1 MAITDLIKKLTFAC
15 AFMLEQIFRHGSKDH
30 GQIVKSSVG
39 ILLDGTKA
47 AMRFQGTKKR
57 RYDHRLSSS
66 QKIHA
71 TIPASQAVRVPA
83 QWRCAMNA
91 TRWQWAAAT
100 QICLLLSFT
109 AFGGATQNA
118 TGASANAPQ
127 EKKEEAAVPDAK
139 APVPI
144 RSIDLEP
151 LSFRRL
157 SQLRS
162 RDGAFHL
169 TFNFFDEDHL
179 LLTFE
184 GSEMVRRRRG
194 CPQTHDD
201 RIVHAVVVDAKSGA
215 ALHRAEWCLHDP
227 QQYLWPLASGKMLL
241 RRGDSLVELDQNLAE
256 TVVLERTN
264 LFWANATPDGQHIAA
279 GVTIESPKQGEKPAT
294 RKYEIRLLDAASLS
308 LLGTMPLDRPI
319 PPRLTGAGYADT
331 VLKSGW
337 TWLVRFGPQGQTR
350 RDITRVRSSCIP
362 DLEVS
367 GEKTLLIGRCTT
379 AQDRYVISSFST
391 DGQFLWRHHWLQEL
405 NSPLIT
411 GSTSGARF
419 ALSTVDV
426 TTENNPDQTDGE
438 EKTREIRRHKIEV
451 FNAATGTSVL
461 KLETQPAV
469 KVGGNV
475 ALSPDGGTLAVLR
488 DAHVELYR
496 LPVLEKEEAAKLAAV
511 QAGTPGLIPPGA
523 SSDPGEDADLASE
536 EDPFAKPAATLARA
550 NLPSTTKMAGET
562 GLAEPRP
569 GDPNATKGTLPGNP
583 EVIFHS
589 RAESVIVD
597 VVVTDSKGHPIPGLK
612 AEDFSVAED
621 GAPQKVN
628 YFKEH
633 SVVETQQAP
642 APDFKHPAN
651 IFSNVSNSSQPDSAT
666 LILLDMLNT
675 QPLDQSRARDAL
687 TRYIKNKPRNESF
700 ALCVLNGPLHLVRGF
715 TADENELLLAMND
728 RRAKPGASLISQLD
742 TSSLKFIR
750 SATQQL
756 DTPSDISRSFAIAM
770 AGLERSIED
779 EQLSQNDMRTYMT
792 IGAFEELARYMAG
805 VPGRKKVLWLSA
817 AFPLGQF
824 ASAHG
829 LDAGAFHGQR
839 NFVPLI
845 SKAMNL
851 LASAHVS
858 VYPVDIRGVET
869 NSIVDVAE
877 ERPFSQDLPNSPLTS
892 PSGTGQQVQAGG
904 SGIDANAAAN
914 TRNLANDHV
923 ISPDGF
929 VGRALED
936 SSRRN
941 SEHSA
946 MDLVAEQTGGKA
958 FYGSNDITQAVRTVV
973 EQGSDYYTV
982 SYTPSNRKYD
992 GRFRKIR
999 VRLAGRG
1006 YRVAHRSGYYAE
1018 DPNRPPE
1025 KSEAVLRSL
1034 SVAGMMHGA
1043 PESRQIPFE
1052 ARVIAVGEPKTVNT
1066 KDVGILREGKNSPT
1080 TLRLQHYQIDYAI
1093 PGGALRF
1100 DAQPDGGFHG
1110 SFRLLANSYSAD
1122 GQGML
1127 QAASTAVADLKPEN
1141 YHHILSEG
1149 LRLRQEF
1156 DVPTDAGFLRLG
1168 VADVSSSSI
1177 GTLELPLP
1185 VPAPKNDPLARK
1197 EGALPPVEPE

>member
-1 MAITDLIKKLTFAC
+1 M
-15 AFMLEQIFRHGSKDH
+15 
-30 GQIVKSSVG
+30 IVS
-39 ILLDGTKA
+39 
-47 AMRFQGTKKR
+47 
-57 RYDHRLSSS
+57 
-66 QKIHA
+66 
-71 TIPASQAVRVPA
+71 
-83 QWRCAMNA
+83 
-91 TRWQWAAAT
+91 RWAWAAAAGL
-100 QICLLLSFT
+100 CLWFSATTFGWTRQSPTTSETTTDQGIRQPPAT
-109 AFGGATQNA
+109 A
-118 TGASANAPQ
+118 ASEPPP
-127 EKKEEAAVPDAK
+127 ESK
-139 APVPI
+139 APVPF
-144 RSIDLEP
+144 RSINLDP
-151 LSFRRL
+151 LNFRRL
-157 SQLRS
+157 SPLRS

-169 TFNFFDEDHL
+169 ALNFFDEDRL

-184 GSEMVRRRRG
+184 SPDIVRRQRN
-194 CPQTHDD
+194 CPPTHDD
-201 RIVHAVVVDAKSGA
+201 RIVHAAVVDVKSGEVFHKA
-215 ALHRAEWCLHDP
+215 DWYLHDRR
-227 QQYLWPLASGKMLL
+227 QYLWPLASGKMLL
-241 RRGDSLVELDQNLAE
+241 RRGDSLLELGQDLSE
-256 TVVLERTN
+256 KTVLDHGG
-264 LFWANATPDGQHIAA
+264 LLWADATPDGRQIVVGLASEHSV
-279 GVTIESPKQGEKPAT
+279 GDKNTGGDKSHSL
-294 RKYEIRLLDAASLS
+294 KYEVRFLDADSHAVL
-308 LLGTMPLDRPI
+308 TTIPLERPI
-319 PPRLTGAGYADT
+319 PLRQTSTGYAD
-331 VLKSGW
+331 VLLKNGW
-337 TWLVRFGPQGQTR
+337 TWMVRFGGPGQAR
-350 RDITRVRSSCIP
+350 RPITRVHSSCIP
-362 DLEVS
+362 DVQVS

-379 AQDRYVISSFST
+379 AQDRYVMSSFST
-391 DGQFLWRHHWLQEL
+391 DGQFLWRHRWLEML
-405 NSPLIT
+405 NTPLIT
-411 GSTSGARF
+411 RSATGGRF
-419 ALSTVDV
+419 ALATVDV
-426 TTENNPDQTDGE
+426 SKESNPNPADGE
-438 EKTREIRRHKIEV
+438 EGSREVRRHKVEV
-451 FNAATGTSVL
+451 FDAATGTSVL
-461 KLETQPAV
+461 SLATEPAV
-469 KVGGNV
+469 SVGGNL
-475 ALSPDGGTLAVLR
+475 ALSPEGLTLAVLR
-488 DAHVELYR
+488 DAHVELYN
-496 LPVLEKEEAAKLAAV
+496 LPAMQKEEAARFAAV
-511 QAGTPGLIPPGA
+511 RAGTPGLTPPSSG
-523 SSDPGEDADLASE
+523 SDPDEDNEVTADDGFSVKQL
-536 EDPFAKPAATLARA
+536 ATLAAMNPPAGPNLADESVFKESAGTASVPA
-550 NLPSTTKMAGET
+550 NTPSAS
-562 GLAEPRP
+562 
-569 GDPNATKGTLPGNP
+569 NP
-583 EVIFHS
+583 ELVIHS
-589 RAESVIVD
+589 RAAAVTVD
-597 VVVTDSKGHPIPGLK
+597 VLVTDSKGHPIPGLK

-621 GAPQKVN
+621 GTAQKVN

-633 SVVETQQAP
+633 SVVDTQQTP
-642 APDFKHPAN
+642 APEFKHPAN
-651 IFSNVSNSSQPDSAT
+651 IFSNVSNTTQPDSST

-756 DTPSDISRSFAIAM
+756 DTPGDISRSFAIAM

-845 SKAMNL
+845 SKTMNL

-869 NSIVDVAE
+869 NSVVDVAD
-877 ERPFSQDLPNSPLTS
+877 ERPFNQDLPNSPLTS
-892 PSGTGQQVQAGG
+892 PSGTGQQIQAGG

-923 ISPDGF
+923 VSADGF
-929 VGRALED
+929 VTRALED

-973 EQGSDYYTV
+973 DQGSDYYTV
-982 SYTPSNRKYD
+982 SYSPSNRKYD

-999 VRLAGRG
+999 VRVAGRG

-1018 DPNRPPE
+1018 DPNSPPE

-1043 PESRQIPFE
+1043 PESREIPFE
-1052 ARVIAVGEPKTVNT
+1052 TRIVPIGEPKTVNT
-1066 KDVGILREGKNSPT
+1066 QDAGIRREGKNAPT
-1080 TLRLQHYQIDYAI
+1080 TIRLQHYRVDYAI
-1093 PGGALRF
+1093 PAASLRF
-1100 DAQPDGGFHG
+1100 DPRPEGGVHA

-1122 GQGML
+1122 GQGMV

-1141 YHHILSEG
+1141 YRAVLAEG

-1156 DVPTDAGFLRLG
+1156 DMPADASFLRLG
-1168 VADVSSSSI
+1168 VADLSSSYI

-1185 VPAPKNDPLARK
+1185 VPIPKSEPLARRQ
-1197 EGALPPVEPE
+1197 GALPPVEPE